1 MPSFRSSPLLSVSL
15 FTTILQLSVTT
26 TAQQVGTTVP
36 EVHPLLPTELC
47 TASDGCTARQTLLV
61 ADALN
66 GARPFHSLVDPS
78 VSCSASEA
86 LNDTSLCPDAAT
98 CARNC
103 ALEGIDYGS
112 IGVATRGNAVTLR
125 QYLFNGEVY
134 ESVSPRVYLLAED
147 GENYEGLKL
156 LNQEL
161 TFDVDVSR
169 LGCGM
174 NGALYLSEMG
184 LDGGRSETNPAG
196 ARYGTGYCDAQC
208 FTNVP
213 WINGL
218 PNLNAS
224 GACCNEMDIWEAN
237 SQANVFTPHTCS
249 GIGSFLCSGDEC
261 VRTEAGSGVCDKD
274 GCGINTFALG
284 TPNFYGPGLTVDS
297 SRPFT
302 IVTQF
307 LTNDNTS
314 TGTLSEIRRLYIQ
327 DGNIIPNTAETT
339 NDAVRNIPNGFEG
352 AVTEDY
358 CTARDASD
366 FLRLGGM
373 GGMGESLARGMV
385 LVMSIWNSPGDFMSW
400 LDGGDNGPCNATA
413 GDPQRIVELTPDVS
427 VTFSNIRWG
436 DIGSTFNASSG
447 GDSENVVAGKAVAAE
462 SGAGIAQGTPIGL
475 MTGTVVGL
483 AVLLGAFLS

>member
-1 MPSFRSSPLLSVSL
+1 
-15 FTTILQLSVTT
+15 
-26 TAQQVGTTVP
+26 
-36 EVHPLLPTELC
+36 
-47 TASDGCTARQTLLV
+47 
-61 ADALN
+61 
-66 GARPFHSLVDPS
+66 
-78 VSCSASEA
+78 
-86 LNDTSLCPDAAT
+86 
-98 CARNC
+98 
-103 ALEGIDYGS
+103 
-112 IGVATRGNAVTLR
+112 
-125 QYLFNGEVY
+125 
-134 ESVSPRVYLLAED
+134 
-147 GENYEGLKL
+147 
-156 LNQEL
+156 
-161 TFDVDVSR
+161 
-169 LGCGM
+169 
-174 NGALYLSEMG
+174 
-184 LDGGRSETNPAG
+184 
-196 ARYGTGYCDAQC
+196 
-208 FTNVP
+208 
-213 WINGL
+213 
-218 PNLNAS
+218 
-224 GACCNEMDIWEAN
+224 MDIWEAN

-261 VRTEAGSGVCDKD
+261 VRTEAGSGVCDKN
-274 GCGINTFALG
+274 GCGINTFGLG
-284 TPNFYGPGLTVDS
+284 TPDFYGPGLTIDS

-339 NDAVRNIPNGFEG
+339 NEAVRNIPNGFEG
-352 AVTEDY
+352 AVTDDY

-373 GGMGESLARGMV
+373 AGMGESLARGMV

-447 GDSENVVAGKAVAAE
+447 GDSENAVAGKAVAAE
-462 SGAGIAQGTPIGL
+462 SGAATAQGMPIGL
-475 MTGTVVGL
+475 TTGTVVGF